1 MASGSISSKVQSIF
15 CSSACLLFHAL
26 FSMQNSASTDHDSL
40 SKTDWQEIQM
50 VPLEERDELCQL
62 CSGMYV
68 DPEKKTPRNNK
79 FDSQL
84 IEASAHKAELTNEKL
99 TLSGGFEASQENQ
112 TLSGDKAEL
121 SREKSTIHIEGNV
134 AIREPGLLLRG
145 ERATMQTQNK
155 QIELSNA
162 TYTLHDQ
169 HIYGSAEA
177 LRRNDQGIVEI
188 ENGGFS
194 YCSPIGNPSWYIE
207 TNSMELNPK
216 SGVGKARGSILRVG
230 GLPIA
235 YLPWIEFPIGDKRR
249 TGFLWPEIHTGPR
262 GGLDLTFPIY
272 LNLAPNYD
280 LTYSPRY
287 IQERG
292 FEAWTAFAILS
303 LIGLF
308 NIFGTLS
315 FGYLSGK
322 YSKKILLSILYFSRG
337 IVLIL
342 FLVLPTS
349 TYVAI
354 GFGVFYGFLWLS
366 TIPPTNGIISQVFGT
381 KYLAMLYGV
390 VFLSHQIG
398 SFLGA
403 FLGGYFY
410 DQYGSYDYAW
420 YLSIA
425 LSFFATI
432 VHLPIDEKPLPRLAT
447 T

>member
-1 MASGSISSKVQSIF
+1 MTKEKFFQSKFALITLLSACGIVAVSMGLRQTFGLFSDFFVRDLQCTVTQFGLAIGIQMLMWGMFAPIFGAMADKIGGNKVTIIAFLFMALGIYLLYSGPNTGIFFQINLGLLVGIGLGGTAISVQIGEVGKHFPNKTRGLAIGIVVAMASIGYFFSPLYTKFALTAFGWEKTLQTFLYFIIF
-15 CSSACLLFHAL
+15 GMFAGIFLFPVNKNKNINKNIIADEQTIPEALKEAFNHKGFILLTFGFFVCGFNITL
-26 FSMQNSASTDHDSL
+26 
-40 SKTDWQEIQM
+40 
-50 VPLEERDELCQL
+50 V
-62 CSGMYV
+62 
-68 DPEKKTPRNNK
+68 
-79 FDSQL
+79 
-84 IEASAHKAELTNEKL
+84 SAH
-99 TLSGGFEASQENQ
+99 
-112 TLSGDKAEL
+112 
-121 SREKSTIHIEGNV
+121 I
-134 AIREPGLLLRG
+134 PG
-145 ERATMQTQNK
+145 
-155 QIELSNA
+155 
-162 TYTLHDQ
+162 
-169 HIYGSAEA
+169 
-177 LRRNDQGIVEI
+177 
-188 ENGGFS
+188 
-194 YCSPIGNPSWYIE
+194 
-207 TNSMELNPK
+207 
-216 SGVGKARGSILRVG
+216 
-230 GLPIA
+230 
-235 YLPWIEFPIGDKRR
+235 
-249 TGFLWPEIHTGPR
+249 
-262 GGLDLTFPIY
+262 
-272 LNLAPNYD
+272 
-280 LTYSPRY
+280 Y
-287 IQERG
+287 IQDRG